1 MLDFYQWFP
10 MSEGGEWAVRFAA
23 FGGLVSMAWSA
34 RRERREYEERVKLI
48 EYQQSDLFAVATRNI
63 ATEAMVLSFRA
74 NDITLYGDFVAW
86 HNSYMRCARRT
97 ANFFVFSG

>member
-10 MSEGGEWAVRFAA
+10 TSEGMEWALRMSALC
-23 FGGLVSMAWSA
+23 GLIAMEWST

-86 HNSYMRCARRT
+86 YNSYMRCARRT